1 MAIPSSP
8 VDLALADTLTLNA
21 VRLTRWLRAVGP
33 TPTLSGPQASALAVV
48 VHAGRIRMSD
58 LAQLEAVSRPTI
70 TRIATDLLAL
80 GLIDRTTDPADA
92 RIGWLTATASGHD
105 RLATGQA
112 QRLGPLVAALEA
124 LSPKDR
130 AALAAGAKVLDHLI
144 ARAIQT

>member
-8 VDLALADTLTLNA
+8 ADLALADTLTLNA

-33 TPTLSGPQASALAVV
+33 SPTLSGPQASALGVV
-48 VHAGRIRMSD
+48 VHSGRIRMSD

-92 RIGWLTATASGHD
+92 RIGWL
-105 RLATGQA
+105 ATGQA
-112 QRLGPLVAALEA
+112 QRLGPLVAALDA
-124 LSPKDR
+124 LSPQDR
-130 AALAAGAKVLDHLI
+130 AVLAAGATVLDNLI